1 MSRIRIAKPHCLPGA
16 RIFRIASNVI
26 HAHQTRADEPLP
38 ADFAEQNL
46 TRLNDEVVDSLES
59 QLRSE
64 IARIDHA
71 LQRIEAGVG
80 EVCEKCGAPITGARL
95 EALPY
100 STLCVQCAQ

>member
-1 MSRIRIAKPHCLPGA
+1 MDTDRKTALLAWRKDLQE
-16 RIFRIASNVI
+16 RLERY

-38 ADFAEQNL
+38 ADFAEQTL

-80 EVCEKCGAPITGARL
+80 DVCEKCGAPINGARL

-100 STLCVQCAQ
+100 STVCMECAQ

>member
-1 MSRIRIAKPHCLPGA
+1 MDTDRKTALLAWRKDLQE
-16 RIFRIASNVI
+16 RLERY

-38 ADFAEQNL
+38 SDFAEQNL

-80 EVCEKCGAPITGARL
+80 GVCVKCGRPINGARL

>member
-1 MSRIRIAKPHCLPGA
+1 MDTDRKTALHAWRKDLQD
-16 RIFRIASNVI
+16 RLERY

-46 TRLNDEVVDSLES
+46 TRLNDEVVDSLET
-59 QLRSE
+59 QLRGE

-71 LQRIEAGVG
+71 LQRIDAGVG
-80 EVCEKCGAPITGARL
+80 DVCEKCGGSINGARL

-100 STLCVQCAQ
+100 STLCMQCAQ

>member
-1 MSRIRIAKPHCLPGA
+1 MDMDRKTALQAWRKDLQDRLERYH
-16 RIFRIASNVI
+16 V
-26 HAHQTRADEPLP
+26 HQTRADEPLP

-80 EVCEKCGAPITGARL
+80 EVCEKCGRPINGARL
-95 EALPY
+95 EVLPY